1 MKLIAEKITLDS
13 GKVISI
19 DRFTTDDGKYQI
31 DMNDLMPNARNEHW
45 HLLKFN
51 GESAP
56 GFAWSWIKSFR
67 TKALAVAYLK
77 ELVTVGINLDR

>member
-19 DRFTTDDGKYQI
+19 DRFNTADGKYQI
-31 DMNDLMPNARNEHW
+31 DFNELIPNTRNEHW
-45 HLLKFN
+45 HLKKHVKDDYPVWL
-51 GESAP
+51 
-56 GFAWSWIKSFR
+56 KSFR